1 MTNYRL
7 SKVLIASTIYTLL
20 FISCSVDRGLR
31 TSRGGYDDGNRYDH
45 GRKRTIKT
53 NNYISGICSYYGQ
66 KFQGKKTANGEI
78 FDMYKLT
85 AAHKSLPFG
94 TLLKVTNL
102 RNSRTVVVRINDRGP
117 FVMGRELDISYAAAK
132 NIGLLSTGT
141 TKFSAEIIY
150 IPKKK

>member
-1 MTNYRL
+1 MTNYSL
-7 SKVLIASTIYTLL
+7 SKALFAGTIYSLL
-20 FISCSVDRGLR
+20 FISCTVDRSLR
-31 TSRGGYDDGNRYDH
+31 TSGGGFDDGKRNDH
-45 GRKRTIKT
+45 GRIRTVKT
-53 NNYISGICSYYGQ
+53 TNYISGICSYYGQ

-85 AAHKSLPFG
+85 AAHKTLPFG

-117 FVMGRELDISYAAAK
+117 FVMGRELDISYAAVSK
-132 NIGLLSTGT
+132 IEILGTGT

-150 IPKKK
+150 IPSQK